1 MKVTIASVIG
11 SAIGLAVTVAASS
24 LLFAGCSKAGMG
36 AEVRGDI
43 TARMRSA
50 ENPIA
55 ACYAAAVGR
64 NRKLRGMMTLSIVA
78 EPNTGKFTGV
88 VVDRDQVGDTGLRQC
103 VVTEVSKL
111 VLAKP
116 QKTRVQFQYPIDF
129 QPVK

>member
-1 MKVTIASVIG
+1 MRATYVMLALASALASV
-11 SAIGLAVTVAASS
+11 LVAAS
-24 LLFAGCSKAGMG
+24 GCSKAGMG

-43 TARMRSA
+43 TARMRTA

-55 ACYAAAVGR
+55 ACYAAAVQR

-111 VLAKP
+111 SLAKP
-116 QKTRVQFQYPIDF
+116 QKTRVRFQYPIDF